1 MILTNG
7 TYDII
12 NHGRIPRCAGAPPGS
27 VALGT
32 PVMAV
37 SPPLMLPIEVE
48 RVGEDTYQF
57 RLRTNDTIAL
67 GHSEQARKEDLA
79 FVKLMRSSEDAVWE
93 VSSNGQGGFRYVQV
107 SLRNR
112 LVFDE
117 KFSPS
122 IHVPNTDRCWTL
134 PRFGGG
140 LSPILLSELEGSPE
154 QDWVFQPLYA

>member
-1 MILTNG
+1 MNDYPSSLFPATMILTNG
-7 TYDII
+7 TYDIM
-12 NHGRIPRCAGAPPGS
+12 NQGRIPRCAGAPPGS

-48 RVGEDTYQF
+48 RVGEDKYQF
-57 RLRTNDTIAL
+57 RLRTNDAIAL
-67 GHSEQARKEDLA
+67 GHSEQVRKEDLA
-79 FVKLMRSSEDAVWE
+79 FVKLMRCSQDALWE
-93 VSSNGQGGFRYVQV
+93 VSSNGKGCFR
-107 SLRNR
+107 
-112 LVFDE
+112 
-117 KFSPS
+117 

-154 QDWVFQPLYA
+154 QDWIFQPL

>member
-48 RVGEDTYQF
+48 RIGDDTYQF

-93 VSSNGQGGFRYVQV
+93 VTSNGQGGFR
-107 SLRNR
+107 
-112 LVFDE
+112 
-117 KFSPS
+117 